1 VATADIGRSDK
12 RRRVLLAA
20 ATGFLAALVTDS
32 DGRAAV
38 AAADGVGALL
48 DGLADATCG
57 ALPARAKKVGV
68 TAEK

>member
-1 VATADIGRSDK
+1 VATADSGLSDK

-20 ATGFLAALVTDS
+20 ATALLAALVTDA

-38 AAADGVGALL
+38 AAADGVGTLL

-57 ALPARAKKVGV
+57 ALPVRANKVGV